1 MCKSRPNFALP
12 PAYLSKPFNLKLV
25 SLDIILTICILF
37 GAIILFATEVVAID
51 VTAMLVIGNLVL
63 TGVLSPQEG
72 IAGFSNTAVATV
84 AAMFVLS
91 AGIEKSGALHPAT
104 SYLEKLFRRNYWFG
118 TISMLISVAFLSA
131 FINNTPVVALF
142 IPVVVSC
149 ARAIHTGPEKLLI
162 PLSFASMFG
171 GVCTLIGTSTNILV
185 SEYAAS
191 AGLGAF
197 SMFEMTQMGLVFL
210 LAGFLYLLLI
220 GFRLLPGS
228 TKVATVEEKFHLGEY
243 LTNVVLQA
251 GAPSIGKTVKTTPL
265 VTELGVEIIQVQRG
279 DERFFSPPDDFVLE
293 ENDTL
298 KVRGDV
304 AQIRKLQNRNR
315 VLVQPILSQ
324 DTSKNKSGGLVLHE
338 VVILPNSDLAGARL
352 EDIDFEGLFG
362 GAIFLGVRG
371 RKGLQNKKI
380 GDWRLAAG
388 DCLLLASPKDKSGMF
403 HKDFPDLFVINHAD
417 HAGFSKK
424 NALIA
429 AATVLSVIVLASLDI
444 LPIVTAA
451 LAGCLVLILSRIVSP
466 EEAYRSVS
474 WKVVMLL
481 AGSLSL
487 GAALEKTGA
496 ARLLAEQIYHL
507 SGALGPV
514 VVLSM
519 VYLITTLLTE
529 VMSNNATVV
538 LLAPIVI
545 ALAQSM
551 GVSPKPLLMAITF
564 AASAS
569 FMTPIGYQ
577 TNTMVYAAG
586 NYTFKDF
593 FRIGAPLNL
602 LFWILASLLIPV
614 FFPF

>member
-1 MCKSRPNFALP
+1 MSIE
-12 PAYLSKPFNLKLV
+12 
-25 SLDIILTICILF
+25 IILTIFILL

-51 VTAMLVIGNLVL
+51 VTAMLVIGSLVL
-63 TGVLSPQEG
+63 TGILTPQEG

-91 AGIEKSGALHPAT
+91 AGIEKSGALNPAT
-104 SYLEKLFRRNYWFG
+104 AFLEKLFRRNFWLG
-118 TISMLISVAFLSA
+118 TVSMLLLVAFLSA

-142 IPVVVSC
+142 IPVVLSC
-149 ARAIHTGPEKLLI
+149 ARAIHISPEKLLI

-185 SEYAAS
+185 SDYSAS
-191 AGLGAF
+191 VGLGAF
-197 SMFEMTQMGLVFL
+197 SMFEMTKMGSVFL
-210 LAGFLYLLLI
+210 LAGFVYLLFVGL
-220 GFRLLPGS
+220 RLLPEHR
-228 TKVATVEEKFHLGEY
+228 KEATIEDKFHLGEY
-243 LTNVVLQA
+243 LTDVLLQE
-251 GAPSIGKTVKTTPL
+251 GAPSVGTTIKTSPL
-265 VTELGVEIIQVQRG
+265 VTELVLEIIQVKRG
-279 DERFFSPPDDFVLE
+279 AERFFSPPDDFVLAT
-293 ENDTL
+293 NDTL
-298 KVRGDV
+298 KVTGNVDK
-304 AQIRKLQNRNR
+304 IRKLQNRNR
-315 VLVQPILSQ
+315 VLVQPLLHQ
-324 DTSKNKSGGLVLHE
+324 DTSKNKTGGLVLHE
-338 VVILPNSDLAGARL
+338 VVVLPNSDLAGVRL
-352 EDIDFEGLFG
+352 EEVDFETRFG

-371 RKGLQNKKI
+371 RKGLQNERI
-380 GDWRLAAG
+380 GDWKLAAG
-388 DCLLLASPKDKSGMF
+388 DCLLLASPKDKSDALQ
-403 HKDFPDLFVINHAD
+403 KSFPDMFVVNHTD
-417 HAGFSKK
+417 HSGFSQK
-424 NALIA
+424 NALLSAGTVA
-429 AATVLSVIVLASLDI
+429 AVIVLASLDV

-451 LAGCLVLILSRIVSP
+451 LVGCLVLVLAKIVSP
-466 EEAYRSVS
+466 EEAYKSIS
-474 WKVVMLL
+474 WKVIIML

-496 ARLLAEQIYHL
+496 AKLLAEQMHHF
-507 SGALGPV
+507 SGAFGPV
-514 VVLSM
+514 VVLSLI
-519 VYLITTLLTE
+519 YLVTTLLTE

-551 GVSPKPLLMAITF
+551 GVSPKPFLMAITF

-602 LFWILASLLIPV
+602 LFWLLASLLIPV